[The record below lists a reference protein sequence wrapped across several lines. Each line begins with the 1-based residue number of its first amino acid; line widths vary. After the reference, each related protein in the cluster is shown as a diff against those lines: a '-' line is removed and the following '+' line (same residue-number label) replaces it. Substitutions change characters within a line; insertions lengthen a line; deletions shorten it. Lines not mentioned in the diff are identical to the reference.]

1 MGFLSKIFRKKGL
14 ENVQTVGWRTLIHEP
29 FTGAWQLNKELKTE
43 DMTSF
48 FAVFSCVSK
57 ISSDIAKLPLLLKQ
71 QDKDGSF
78 VTVNNK
84 ISKLLSSPNHYQSRQ
99 QFIESW
105 VNSKLLNGNAYILKL
120 CGLDGTV
127 TGLYVL
133 NPRLVKPLVDDDG
146 SVFYEL
152 SNDKLNK
159 QTDSSLIVPASEII
173 HDRWN
178 CFYHP
183 LVGLSPV
190 VASLLAAGNG
200 VVIQQSSH
208 LFFKNNSR
216 PTGILTVPGHITREQ
231 ANDMQQRWDDAFKGS
246 GNAKTAVLGNGMA
259 YQAISVSATDAQ
271 LIEQLRLSAEIVCST
286 FKVHPFLIGFG
297 SLPASMKVSDLNE
310 LYYSSCLQTLIEAI
324 ENLLTQTIT
333 TSEKMSIEFDL
344 DSLIR
349 MDNNTQME
357 VLKIGVGSG
366 LVTPNEGRKKLGLK
380 PVNGGDSPYLQQQN
394 YSLDA
399 LAKRDAQDN
408 PFEGGQNNVA
418 IDA

>member
-1 MGFLSKIFRKKGL
+1 MGFLSKLFRKKGL
-14 ENVQTVGWRTLIHEP
+14 ESAQQVGWRTLVQEP
-29 FTGAWQLNKELKTE
+29 FSGAWQLNKELKME
-43 DMTSF
+43 DTVPF

-71 QDKDGSF
+71 QAKDGTSI
-78 VTVNNK
+78 TLNGHK
-84 ISKLLSSPNHYQSRQ
+84 SKLLAAPNHYQTMQ
-99 QFIESW
+99 QFIEAW
-105 VNSKLLNGNAYILKL
+105 VHSKLLNGNTYVLKSRATNGSVDGLYIL
-120 CGLDGTV
+120 
-127 TGLYVL
+127 
-133 NPRLVKPLVDDDG
+133 NPALVKPLVDDDG
-146 SVFYEL
+146 AVFYQL
-152 SNDKLNK
+152 SSDKLNK
-159 QTDSSLIVPASEII
+159 QTDASLILPASEVI

-190 VASLLAAGNG
+190 MASMLAAGNG
-200 VVIQQSSH
+200 LVIQENSH

-216 PTGILTVPGHITREQ
+216 PTGILTVPGHINREQ
-231 ANDMQQRWDDAFKGS
+231 AVEMQQRWDDAFKGS

-297 SLPASMKVSDLNE
+297 SLPATMKVSDLNE

-324 ENLLTQTIT
+324 ENLLTSAIAEGNL
-333 TSEKMSIEFDL
+333 SVEFDL

-349 MDNNTQME
+349 MDNVSQME
-357 VLKIGVGSG
+357 VLKLGVGSG

-380 PVNGGDSPYLQQQN
+380 PVSGGDSPYLQQQN
-394 YSLDA
+394 YSLEA
-399 LAKRDAQDN
+399 LAKRDAKDD
-408 PFEGGQNNVA
+408 PFAGKQQNVPINT
-418 IDA
+418 